1 MENEYLS
8 KVSNWWGNLHYSSLQ
23 KRGLA
28 IIALLVLVITAL
40 FVMRGSSQEVIAA
53 PAPLEIES
61 SAMQTLMVDV
71 AGAVINPGVYSLPL
85 NARVF
90 EAIKAAGGLKK
101 GADTSDINQARI
113 LRDGEQIYV
122 YPTTTSAGGVSRP
135 AVRKNGPIM
144 INRATVKD
152 FESLDGI
159 GPVLANRIVSYRKIN
174 GPFAAGDIEPPVQS
188 VLRSRVGKVDIYKV
202 AHHGSRYQDLD
213 LIRELSPALA
223 VISVGEGNS
232 YGHPAAST
240 ISALTDLHAKVLRTD
255 IDGAVAI
262 RAERH
267 HLSIQRSKRWL
278 RFFFWS

>member
-8 KVSNWWGNLHYSSLQ
+8 NLRNWWGDLHYSSLQ

-28 IIALLVLVITAL
+28 IIACLVILISAL
-40 FVMRGSSQEVIAA
+40 FVLRGSSQEVIAA
-53 PAPLEIES
+53 PAPLEMES
-61 SAMQTLMVDV
+61 ISQQRLMVDV
-71 AGAVINPGVYSLPL
+71 AGAVMNPGVYSLPL

-122 YPTTTSAGGVSRP
+122 YPTTTSSGGVARP
-135 AVRKNGPIM
+135 AMRKNGPVM

-174 GPFAAGDIEPPVQS
+174 GPFAAVEDLLKVPGIGQS
-188 VLRSRVGKVDIYKV
+188 KFAQFKEKLRV
-202 AHHGSRYQDLD
+202 
-213 LIRELSPALA
+213 
-223 VISVGEGNS
+223 
-232 YGHPAAST
+232 
-240 ISALTDLHAKVLRTD
+240 
-255 IDGAVAI
+255 
-262 RAERH
+262 
-267 HLSIQRSKRWL
+267 
-278 RFFFWS
+278 

>member
-8 KVSNWWGNLHYSSLQ
+8 NLRNWWSDLHYSSLQ

-28 IIALLVLVITAL
+28 IIACLVILISVL
-40 FVMRGSSQEVIAA
+40 FVLRGSSQEVIAA

-61 SAMQTLMVDV
+61 ISQQRLMVDV
-71 AGAVINPGVYSLPL
+71 AGAVVNPGVYSLPL

-122 YPTTTSAGGVSRP
+122 YPTTTSSGGVARP
-135 AVRKNGPIM
+135 AVRKNGPVM

-174 GPFAAGDIEPPVQS
+174 GPFAAVEDLLKVPGIGQS
-188 VLRSRVGKVDIYKV
+188 KFAQFKEKLRV
-202 AHHGSRYQDLD
+202 
-213 LIRELSPALA
+213 
-223 VISVGEGNS
+223 
-232 YGHPAAST
+232 
-240 ISALTDLHAKVLRTD
+240 
-255 IDGAVAI
+255 
-262 RAERH
+262 
-267 HLSIQRSKRWL
+267 
-278 RFFFWS
+278 

>member
-8 KVSNWWGNLHYSSLQ
+8 KVSNWWGELHYSSLQ

-113 LRDGEQIYV
+113 LRDGEQIYI

-174 GPFAAGDIEPPVQS
+174 GPFAAVEDLLKVPGIGQS
-188 VLRSRVGKVDIYKV
+188 KFAQFKEKLRV
-202 AHHGSRYQDLD
+202 
-213 LIRELSPALA
+213 
-223 VISVGEGNS
+223 
-232 YGHPAAST
+232 
-240 ISALTDLHAKVLRTD
+240 
-255 IDGAVAI
+255 
-262 RAERH
+262 
-267 HLSIQRSKRWL
+267 
-278 RFFFWS
+278 

>member
-8 KVSNWWGNLHYSSLQ
+8 NLRNWWGDLHYSSLQ

-28 IIALLVLVITAL
+28 IIACLVIIISVL
-40 FVMRGSSQEVIAA
+40 FVLRGSSQEVIAA

-61 SAMQTLMVDV
+61 ISQQTLMVDV
-71 AGAVINPGVYSLPL
+71 AGAVVNPGVYSLPL

-122 YPTTTSAGGVSRP
+122 YPTTTSAGGVARP
-135 AVRKNGPIM
+135 AVRKNGPVM

-174 GPFAAGDIEPPVQS
+174 GPFAAVEDLLKVPGIGQS
-188 VLRSRVGKVDIYKV
+188 KFAQFKEKLRV
-202 AHHGSRYQDLD
+202 
-213 LIRELSPALA
+213 
-223 VISVGEGNS
+223 
-232 YGHPAAST
+232 
-240 ISALTDLHAKVLRTD
+240 
-255 IDGAVAI
+255 
-262 RAERH
+262 
-267 HLSIQRSKRWL
+267 
-278 RFFFWS
+278 

>member
-8 KVSNWWGNLHYSSLQ
+8 HIRNWWGDLHYSSLQ

-28 IIALLVLVITAL
+28 IIAGLVILITAL
-40 FVMRGSSQEVIAA
+40 FVFRGSSQEVIAA

-61 SAMQTLMVDV
+61 ISQQTLMVDV
-71 AGAVINPGVYSLPL
+71 AGAVVNPGVYSLPL

-90 EAIKAAGGLKK
+90 EAITAAGGLKK

-122 YPTTTSAGGVSRP
+122 YPTTTSAGGVARP
-135 AVRKNGPIM
+135 AVRKNGPVM

-174 GPFAAGDIEPPVQS
+174 GPFAAVEDLLKVPGIGQS
-188 VLRSRVGKVDIYKV
+188 KFAQFKEKLRV
-202 AHHGSRYQDLD
+202 
-213 LIRELSPALA
+213 
-223 VISVGEGNS
+223 
-232 YGHPAAST
+232 
-240 ISALTDLHAKVLRTD
+240 
-255 IDGAVAI
+255 
-262 RAERH
+262 
-267 HLSIQRSKRWL
+267 
-278 RFFFWS
+278 

>member
-8 KVSNWWGNLHYSSLQ
+8 NLRNWWGNLHYSSLQ

-28 IIALLVLVITAL
+28 IIACLVILISAL
-40 FVMRGSSQEVIAA
+40 FVLRGSSQEVIAA
-53 PAPLEIES
+53 PAPLEMES
-61 SAMQTLMVDV
+61 ISQQTLMVDV
-71 AGAVINPGVYSLPL
+71 AGAVMNPGVYSLPL

-122 YPTTTSAGGVSRP
+122 YPTTTSSGGVARP
-135 AVRKNGPIM
+135 AMRKNGPVM

-174 GPFAAGDIEPPVQS
+174 GPFAAVEDLLKVPGIGQS
-188 VLRSRVGKVDIYKV
+188 KFAQFKEKLRV
-202 AHHGSRYQDLD
+202 
-213 LIRELSPALA
+213 
-223 VISVGEGNS
+223 
-232 YGHPAAST
+232 
-240 ISALTDLHAKVLRTD
+240 
-255 IDGAVAI
+255 
-262 RAERH
+262 
-267 HLSIQRSKRWL
+267 
-278 RFFFWS
+278 

>member
-8 KVSNWWGNLHYSSLQ
+8 KLSNWWGELHYSSLQ

-174 GPFAAGDIEPPVQS
+174 GPFAAVEDLLKVPGIGQS
-188 VLRSRVGKVDIYKV
+188 KFAQFKEKLRV
-202 AHHGSRYQDLD
+202 
-213 LIRELSPALA
+213 
-223 VISVGEGNS
+223 
-232 YGHPAAST
+232 
-240 ISALTDLHAKVLRTD
+240 
-255 IDGAVAI
+255 
-262 RAERH
+262 
-267 HLSIQRSKRWL
+267 
-278 RFFFWS
+278 

>member
-8 KVSNWWGNLHYSSLQ
+8 NLRNWWSDLHYSSLQ

-28 IIALLVLVITAL
+28 IIACLVILISVL
-40 FVMRGSSQEVIAA
+40 FVLRGSSQEVIAA

-61 SAMQTLMVDV
+61 ISQQRLMVDV
-71 AGAVINPGVYSLPL
+71 AGAVVNPGVYSLPL

-101 GADTSDINQARI
+101 GADTSDLNQARI

-122 YPTTTSAGGVSRP
+122 YPTTTSSGGVARP
-135 AVRKNGPIM
+135 AMRKNGPVM

-174 GPFAAGDIEPPVQS
+174 GPFAAVEDLLKVPGIGQS
-188 VLRSRVGKVDIYKV
+188 KFAQFKEKLRV
-202 AHHGSRYQDLD
+202 
-213 LIRELSPALA
+213 
-223 VISVGEGNS
+223 
-232 YGHPAAST
+232 
-240 ISALTDLHAKVLRTD
+240 
-255 IDGAVAI
+255 
-262 RAERH
+262 
-267 HLSIQRSKRWL
+267 
-278 RFFFWS
+278 

>member
-8 KVSNWWGNLHYSSLQ
+8 KLRNWWGDLHYSSLQ

-61 SAMQTLMVDV
+61 SALQTLMVDV

-113 LRDGEQIYV
+113 LRDGEQIYI

-135 AVRKNGPIM
+135 AVRKNGPSM

-174 GPFAAGDIEPPVQS
+174 GPFAAVEDLLKVPGIGQS
-188 VLRSRVGKVDIYKV
+188 KFAQFKEKLRV
-202 AHHGSRYQDLD
+202 
-213 LIRELSPALA
+213 
-223 VISVGEGNS
+223 
-232 YGHPAAST
+232 
-240 ISALTDLHAKVLRTD
+240 
-255 IDGAVAI
+255 
-262 RAERH
+262 
-267 HLSIQRSKRWL
+267 
-278 RFFFWS
+278 

>member
-8 KVSNWWGNLHYSSLQ
+8 NLRNWWSDLHYSSLQ

-28 IIALLVLVITAL
+28 IIACLVILISAL
-40 FVMRGSSQEVIAA
+40 FVLRGSSQEVIAA

-61 SAMQTLMVDV
+61 ISQQRLMVDV
-71 AGAVINPGVYSLPL
+71 AGAVVNPGVYSLPL

-122 YPTTTSAGGVSRP
+122 YPTTTSSGGVARP
-135 AVRKNGPIM
+135 AVRKNGPVM

-174 GPFAAGDIEPPVQS
+174 GPFAAVEDLLKVPGIGQS
-188 VLRSRVGKVDIYKV
+188 KFAQFKEKLRV
-202 AHHGSRYQDLD
+202 
-213 LIRELSPALA
+213 
-223 VISVGEGNS
+223 
-232 YGHPAAST
+232 
-240 ISALTDLHAKVLRTD
+240 
-255 IDGAVAI
+255 
-262 RAERH
+262 
-267 HLSIQRSKRWL
+267 
-278 RFFFWS
+278 

>member
-8 KVSNWWGNLHYSSLQ
+8 NLRNWWGDLHYSSLQ

-28 IIALLVLVITAL
+28 MIACLVILISAL
-40 FVMRGSSQEVIAA
+40 FVLRGSSQEVIAA

-61 SAMQTLMVDV
+61 ISQQTLMVDV
-71 AGAVINPGVYSLPL
+71 AGAVVNPGVYSLPL

-122 YPTTTSAGGVSRP
+122 YPTTTSSGGVARP
-135 AVRKNGPIM
+135 AMRKNGPVM

-174 GPFAAGDIEPPVQS
+174 GPFAAVEDLLKVPGIGQS
-188 VLRSRVGKVDIYKV
+188 KFAQFKEKLRV
-202 AHHGSRYQDLD
+202 
-213 LIRELSPALA
+213 
-223 VISVGEGNS
+223 
-232 YGHPAAST
+232 
-240 ISALTDLHAKVLRTD
+240 
-255 IDGAVAI
+255 
-262 RAERH
+262 
-267 HLSIQRSKRWL
+267 
-278 RFFFWS
+278 